1 MSLYRFYNL
10 HKSDLETNSNFGSLS
25 PYLQENFKTKRKWKI
40 EKYITNISKEDII
53 VGMVTGAVVA
63 GATLL
68 YAAGGAIIGA
78 ICGEILDHLPYLNTA
93 ISDTLNT
100 IFHTNYFTGN
110 LDKLGAT
117 LGFISGFF
125 KKCIEIEAK
134 R

>member
-1 MSLYRFYNL
+1 MSSYSTFYNPY
-10 HKSDLETNSNFGSLS
+10 KFNLETNSNFGSLF
-25 PYLQENFKTKRKWKI
+25 PYLQENFNKIKRKRKI
-40 EKYITNISKEDII
+40 GKYVTNICKED
-53 VGMVTGAVVA
+53 VAAGVTIGAIAV

-117 LGFISGFF
+117 LGFIGGFL
-125 KKCIEIEAK
+125 KVQLE
-134 R
+134 